1 MYKEEATMEE
11 KKVSVKELLH
21 MTIDQLCEICVPV
34 KYALEIARPLD
45 QAVRQL
51 KICADALA
59 DPEPK
64 PEEGGEADV
73 HV

>member
-1 MYKEEATMEE
+1 MNE
-11 KKVSVKELLH
+11 KPMSVKEILY
-21 MTIDQLCEICVPV
+21 MTIDQLSEICVPV

-73 HV
+73 